1 MAAAAAS
8 CRPAGP
14 EDGAANAAPSAAPVV
29 DSLVLERTRCFG
41 MCPAYRLS
49 IARSGRVAFTLR
61 NTGDSLHVID
71 SIPPAAFA
79 RLATGAGAAGLY
91 ALPALV
97 RSDSTLCPRFRTDAP
112 TVITTSYAGARV
124 TRVERYTGCAAR
136 ESEGIPARLA
146 ALARYED
153 EIDSVAGSS
162 RWARPATRR

>member
-1 MAAAAAS
+1 MTVAAGAGG
-8 CRPAGP
+8 CRPASQD
-14 EDGAANAAPSAAPVV
+14 DGSADAAPVV

-41 MCPAYRLS
+41 ACPAYRLS

-61 NTGDSLHVID
+61 NPGDSLHVVD

-79 RLATGAGAAGLY
+79 RLAAGAEGAGLY
-91 ALPALV
+91 ALPPVVLG
-97 RSDSTLCPRFRTDAP
+97 DSALCPRARTDAP

-124 TRVERYTGCAAR
+124 TRVDRYTGCAAR
-136 ESEGIPARLA
+136 DREGTPGRLA

-162 RWARPATRR
+162 RWVRPATRR